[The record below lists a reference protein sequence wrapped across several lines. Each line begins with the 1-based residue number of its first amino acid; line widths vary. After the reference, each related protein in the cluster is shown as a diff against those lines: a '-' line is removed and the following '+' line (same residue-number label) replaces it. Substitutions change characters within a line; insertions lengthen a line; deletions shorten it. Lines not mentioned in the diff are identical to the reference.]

1 MPADKTL
8 LAEVV
13 SGLILLQKNFFERG
27 VYFFAFDVAVQE

>member
-13 SGLILLQKNFFERG
+13 SGLILVQNFFERG